1 MMSHGVEHEE
11 LQAYLDREL
20 APGRMEEIRRHLTA
34 CAECAA
40 VLRDLQQVSAK
51 LQSWQ
56 VEPAPATLRPPA
68 VENAIRNSS
77 TPAIEPLPSAPWW
90 RWRPLVYGLAATT
103 AAAVLV
109 AGLTVVR
116 VLEESNEPMVAQRPT
131 VTVNGG
137 QRPTL
142 PPVPPAKAE
151 ESAEAREKERKQMAG
166 ASSATQPGERRRGF
180 EEGANT
186 AADRAAEPAAA
197 PDATD
202 ELAQR
207 RAEDFRKSTA
217 AEGRQESDSKSAV
230 AAREAP
236 APAAPGV
243 AGGFGTLAAQKRA
256 NAEEARRLIAY
267 HVAMSVEVKEFA
279 PARNKLLQAVEKS
292 GGYVSEA
299 STAET
304 PGQPRRGD
312 YTLRVPAEKLPA
324 TLAELRGLGRV
335 LNEQLSTDEVT
346 EQVVDL
352 EARLRNARATE
363 QRLIAVLNERT
374 GKVRDILEV
383 EREIARTRQEIE
395 RMEAQ
400 RQNLMHRVE
409 LATIQ
414 VSLIEEYK
422 APLAP
427 APVGTATRLRNA
439 FVAGYEDFAGMF
451 IGLAFFF
458 ARNGLTL
465 LFWLVV
471 LYALW
476 RRLKR
481 PLFRLVGSGLQA

>member
-20 APGRMEEIRRHLTA
+20 DAGRMEEIARHLSA
-34 CAECAA
+34 CAECSA
-40 VLRDLQQVSAK
+40 VVRDLQQVSAK

-56 VEPAPATLRPPA
+56 VEPAPASLRPPA
-68 VENAIRNSS
+68 PEAAVR
-77 TPAIEPLPSAPWW
+77 PSAPVIETIPPTSRW
-90 RWRPLVYGLAATT
+90 RWRPMIMALSGTAVVALLILAVVIPNLLQSRLSVPPPPEEADKPVATFGT
-103 AAAVLV
+103 PAQSGAPPPPPAAAKPV
-109 AGLTVVR
+109 
-116 VLEESNEPMVAQRPT
+116 EPQR
-131 VTVNGG
+131 
-137 QRPTL
+137 
-142 PPVPPAKAE
+142 
-151 ESAEAREKERKQMAG
+151 ARELARKQA
-166 ASSATQPGERRRGF
+166 AADQATQPP
-180 EEGANT
+180 
-186 AADRAAEPAAA
+186 AAPAAA
-197 PDATD
+197 D

-207 RAEDFRKSTA
+207 RMDEDFRKSVV
-217 AEGRQESDSKSAV
+217 AEGRQEADNKGEV
-230 AAREAP
+230 AAKSAP
-236 APAAPGV
+236 APAARGAV
-243 AGGFGTLAAQKRA
+243 GGAGLMSAQSRA
-256 NAEEARRLIAY
+256 NAEAEEVRRLIAY
-267 HVAMSVEVKEFA
+267 YVTLSVEVKEFT
-279 PARNKLLQAVEKS
+279 PARDQALRAVEKA

-299 STAET
+299 ASAET
-304 PGQPRRGD
+304 PGQPRQASL
-312 YTLRVPAEKLPA
+312 TLRVPADKLSGV
-324 TLAELRGLGRV
+324 LAELRGLGRV

-352 EARLRNARATE
+352 EARLRNSRATE

-409 LATIQ
+409 LATVQ

-439 FVAGYEDFAGMF
+439 FVAGWDDFAGMF
-451 IGLAFFF
+451 IGLVFFF
-458 ARNGLTL
+458 ARRGLIL

-476 RRLKR
+476 RRLK
-481 PLFRLVGSGLQA
+481 PRLLRFVGSGLQA